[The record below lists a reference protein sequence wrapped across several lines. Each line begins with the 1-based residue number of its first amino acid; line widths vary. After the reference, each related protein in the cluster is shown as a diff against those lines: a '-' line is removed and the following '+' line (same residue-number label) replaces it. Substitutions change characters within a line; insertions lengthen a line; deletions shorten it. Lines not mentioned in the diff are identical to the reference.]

1 MCAVGAIRSLPANKR
16 SLTQAVALIDST
28 SALQVE
34 AYASKSCLGTA
45 DPKSIREKKSR
56 HYAGF
61 FMPTVLKLEQA
72 EVN

>member
-1 MCAVGAIRSLPANKR
+1 MCAVGAILSLPANKR

-28 SALQVE
+28 SVLQVE

-45 DPKSIREKKSR
+45 DPNSIREKKSR

>member
-1 MCAVGAIRSLPANKR
+1 MCAVGAILSLPANKR
-16 SLTQAVALIDST
+16 SLIQVVVLIDST

-61 FMPTVLKLEQA
+61 FMPILLKLERA